1 MKIIAESAF
10 NHQGSLDMLK
20 QLARVS
26 KNAGADYFTF
36 QMMQVDHFCTPNYQK
51 YELYKATEFTLAQ
64 WGQLFDYCS
73 EIEMEMIPCV
83 LDSQSLEFCI
93 ESGVFQVKI
102 HATDIANFPLL
113 NRIALSPI
121 EKVLLET
128 QCATMVEVRRAIQT
142 IGSEKIEAIFSGYSN
157 YPSEVEELN
166 LNSIEFLRSKFGFK
180 TGFADHSTDK
190 TEIPLML
197 LAKDCD
203 YLEKHITVSR
213 NNRNYDW
220 QVSLYP
226 EEFAMMI
233 QNIKHYSKALGKLH
247 KHPTEHEKLFRPI
260 MYKRHI
266 PGRYELLRA
275 DEGLYPIEK
284 LIEEIS
290 EQGRYGIAIIARLK
304 SERLKKKV
312 LLEIDNRP
320 MILGLYDRLTQ
331 AKNVDYTALCTSELA
346 VDDELVSVFG
356 SAGLPTFRG
365 DAESVIDRL
374 IDFALANSLSGV
386 FRVTGDNPLT
396 DVDLIDEM
404 VKLMT
409 ENELDYVKVNNVPF
423 GVGSELFSLK
433 YLWKL
438 YLKLESTLESEYL
451 SWYVQNDDEC
461 VKGCIDVES
470 ENIDFDRINFSVDY
484 QEDFDRVSQLKETVG
499 KPLAKITL
507 SDMLKGCEGIELVNT
522 DKFIKLPEEET
533 VLLSDYLGKWKTIPY
548 KIRKSYQIA

>member
-20 QLARVS
+20 QLAQAS
-26 KNAGADYFTF
+26 KKAGADYFTF
-36 QMMQVDHFCTPNYQK
+36 QMMQVDYFCTSNYQK
-51 YELYKATEFTLAQ
+51 YDLYKATEFSLEE
-64 WGQLFDYCS
+64 WGQLFDYCV
-73 EIEMEMIPCV
+73 EINIPIIPCV
-83 LDSQSLEFCI
+83 LDSQSLEFTI
-93 ESGVFQVKI
+93 ERRVEQVKI
-102 HATDIANFPLL
+102 HATDIANYALL
-113 NRIALSPI
+113 GRIAESTI
-121 EKVLLET
+121 KKVFLET
-128 QCATMVEVRRAIQT
+128 QCATMVEVRKAIRILGQ
-142 IGSEKIEAIFSGYSN
+142 EKIEAVFSGYSN

-166 LNSIEFLRSKFGFK
+166 LNSIDFLRSKFGFK

-190 TEIPLML
+190 IEIPLML

-203 YLEKHITVSR
+203 YLEKHITISR
-213 NNRNYDW
+213 NNRNFDW

-226 EEFAMMI
+226 EEFAMMV
-233 QNIKHYSKALGKLH
+233 QNIRHYSKALGKLH

-266 PGRYELLRA
+266 PGRDELLRA

-312 LLEIDNRP
+312 LLEIDGRP
-320 MILGLYDRLTQ
+320 MILGLHDRLSQ
-331 AKNVDYTALCTSELA
+331 AKTVDFTALCTSDLP
-346 VDDELVSVFG
+346 DDDLLNSLFE
-356 SAGLPTFRG
+356 SAGLATFRG

-374 IDFALANSLSGV
+374 IDFALENSLTGV

-396 DVDLIDEM
+396 DVGLIDEM
-404 VKLMT
+404 VKLMK
-409 ENELDYVKVNNVPF
+409 ENDLDYVKVNNVPF

-433 YLWKL
+433 YLWRL

-451 SWYVQNDDEC
+451 SWYVQKDDDC

-470 ENIDFDRINFSVDY
+470 SNNDFDRINFSVDY
-484 QEDFDRVSQLKETVG
+484 QEDFDRVVQLKNSVD
-499 KPLAKITL
+499 KPIVDITIKDIL
-507 SDMLKGCEGIELVNT
+507 NRSEGIELVDT
-522 DKFIKLPEEET
+522 DKFIKLPKGET
-533 VLLSDYLGKWKTIPY
+533 VLLSEYLGRWKTIPY
-548 KIRKSYQIA
+548 KIRKPYKIS